1 VNFEL
6 QDVLHTFKKG
16 HRLMVQIQSSWFP
29 LTDRNP
35 QQFMNIMKALP
46 GDFKTAIN
54 SIYTTK
60 NSPSFIRV
68 RLLN

>member
-1 VNFEL
+1 
-6 QDVLHTFKKG
+6 
-16 HRLMVQIQSSWFP
+16 LMVQIQSSWFP